1 MFENTKKIYQ
11 VIKQLFMYN
20 FLEWV
25 KVYIIDH
32 SLSMLDL
39 IDWESSM

>member
-25 KVYIIDH
+25 KVYIIDR
-32 SLSMLDL
+32 SLSMLDF
-39 IDWESSM
+39 ID

>member
-25 KVYIIDH
+25 KVYIIDR
-32 SLSMLDL
+32 SLSMLDF